1 MMPLPEGIDAAYV
14 WCILWA
20 GSALAILAALGQVS
34 SDQALHDRARERVG
48 GRLLELNA
56 FLDHQLD
63 VQWQISTKAPIIPD
77 APALQA
83 LRLRVERSAAPLRWL
98 EQRRRA
104 MELSRTAAGFE
115 IMLALLVAGAV
126 FAGIDRTALQVA
138 AIWLYAGGMS
148 MSVGLLVI
156 GLVVG
161 ARITSGSDY

>member
-1 MMPLPEGIDAAYV
+1 
-14 WCILWA
+14 
-20 GSALAILAALGQVS
+20 
-34 SDQALHDRARERVG
+34 
-48 GRLLELNA
+48 
-56 FLDHQLD
+56 
-63 VQWQISTKAPIIPD
+63 
-77 APALQA
+77 
-83 LRLRVERSAAPLRWL
+83 
-98 EQRRRA
+98 